1 MAQLQENINGIV
13 AAFYMCARSDGNCS
27 PLSREEL
34 RQLIEQEFADAME
47 NPQDP
52 KTIKKVLCF
61 LDDDSNC
68 RVDFSELLSL
78 VFHVAKACYKP
89 LQQRQAP
96 EDGQEPTEQKKAGG
110 EQLLGPCTAGR
121 ISSNQQVPEQGMKN
135 QVQDTKTQDP
145 DNHQIQESETPE
157 QDQDTRQTQEG
168 DTNDQDQDTRQ
179 TQEGETPKQE
189 PDNRQTQEGDTKEQ
203 DQDTSQTQEGDT
215 NDQDQDTRQTQEG
228 ETPKQ
233 EPDKRQT
240 QEGDTNDQ
248 DQDTR
253 QTQEGETPEQDQD
266 AHQDDGTEAP
276 EEDPERGEI
285 LDTATPEQD
294 RNTHKAEDAETPK
307 QDPKP
312 HQAKETEAPGQD
324 SNHYQNPETESAE
337 QDLNCP
343 SETQGRDPNNKTQV
357 CKAPQQDPNPSKTRK
372 VLPPQR
378 GASPHRDSKPLG
390 MCHDLAFHQLPESK
404 VLEQEHSKAEAP
416 SCQAQ
421 QQQDVPRQTQASTEQ
436 QLLQSLYQWPLQ
448 Q

>member
-89 LQQRQAP
+89 LQQHQAP

-110 EQLLGPCTAGR
+110 EQLPGPCTAGR

-135 QVQDTKTQDP
+135 QVQDTTTQDP

-157 QDQDTRQTQEG
+157 QDRDTRQTQEG
-168 DTNDQDQDTRQ
+168 DTKEQDRDTRQ

-203 DQDTSQTQEGDT
+203 DQDTCQT
-215 NDQDQDTRQTQEG
+215 R
-228 ETPKQ
+228 
-233 EPDKRQT
+233 
-240 QEGDTNDQ
+240 
-248 DQDTR
+248 
-253 QTQEGETPEQDQD
+253 EGETPEQDQD
-266 AHQDDGTEAP
+266 THQDDGTEAP

-294 RNTHKAEDAETPK
+294 RNTHKAEETETPK
-307 QDPKP
+307 QDPKT
-312 HQAKETEAPGQD
+312 HKAKETEAPGQD

-357 CKAPQQDPNPSKTRK
+357 CEAPQQDPNPSKTRK

-378 GASPHRDSKPLG
+378 GASPRQDSKPQG

-416 SCQAQ
+416 SCPAQ
-421 QQQDVPRQTQASTEQ
+421 QQQDVHRQTQASIEQ
-436 QLLQSLYQWPLQ
+436 QLLQPLYQWPLQ

>member
-34 RQLIEQEFADAME
+34 RQLIEQEFAGAME

-135 QVQDTKTQDP
+135 QVQDTKTPDP

-168 DTNDQDQDTRQ
+168 DTKEQDQDTCQ
-179 TQEGETPKQE
+179 TQESETPKQE
-189 PDNRQTQEGDTKEQ
+189 PDNYNCQTQKGDTKE
-203 DQDTSQTQEGDT
+203 
-215 NDQDQDTRQTQEG
+215 
-228 ETPKQ
+228 
-233 EPDKRQT
+233 
-240 QEGDTNDQ
+240 Q

-294 RNTHKAEDAETPK
+294 RNTHKAEEAETPK

-357 CKAPQQDPNPSKTRK
+357 CKALQQDPDPSKTRK

-378 GASPHRDSKPLG
+378 GASPRRDSKPQG

-416 SCQAQ
+416 SCPAQ
-421 QQQDVPRQTQASTEQ
+421 QQQDVHRQTQASIEQ

>member
-189 PDNRQTQEGDTKEQ
+189 PDNRQTQEGDT
-203 DQDTSQTQEGDT
+203 
-215 NDQDQDTRQTQEG
+215 
-228 ETPKQ
+228 
-233 EPDKRQT
+233 
-240 QEGDTNDQ
+240 NDQ

-294 RNTHKAEDAETPK
+294 RNTHKAEEAETPK

>member
-34 RQLIEQEFADAME
+34 RQLIQQEFADAME

-89 LQQRQAP
+89 LQQHQAP

-110 EQLLGPCTAGR
+110 EQLPGPCTAGR
-121 ISSNQQVPEQGMKN
+121 NSSNQQVPEQGMKN

-157 QDQDTRQTQEG
+157 QDR
-168 DTNDQDQDTRQ
+168 DTRQ

-189 PDNRQTQEGDTKEQ
+189 PDNRQTQEGDTK
-203 DQDTSQTQEGDT
+203 
-215 NDQDQDTRQTQEG
+215 DQDQDTRQTQER
-228 ETPKQ
+228 EAPKQ
-233 EPDKRQT
+233 EPDNHQT
-240 QEGDTNDQ
+240 QEGDTKEQ

-266 AHQDDGTEAP
+266 THQDDGTEAP
-276 EEDPERGEI
+276 EEGPERGEI

-294 RNTHKAEDAETPK
+294 RNTHKAEETETPK

-312 HQAKETEAPGQD
+312 HKAKETEAPGQD

-357 CKAPQQDPNPSKTRK
+357 CEAPQQDPNPSKTRK

-378 GASPHRDSKPLG
+378 GASPRRDSKPQG

-416 SCQAQ
+416 SCPAQ
-421 QQQDVPRQTQASTEQ
+421 QQQDVHRQTQASIEQ

>member
-157 QDQDTRQTQEG
+157 QDQDTHQTQEG
-168 DTNDQDQDTRQ
+168 DTKEQDQDTCQ

-189 PDNRQTQEGDTKEQ
+189 PDNHNCQTQEGDTKE
-203 DQDTSQTQEGDT
+203 
-215 NDQDQDTRQTQEG
+215 
-228 ETPKQ
+228 
-233 EPDKRQT
+233 
-240 QEGDTNDQ
+240 Q

-253 QTQEGETPEQDQD
+253 QTQEGETPEQDRD

-294 RNTHKAEDAETPK
+294 RNTHKAEEAETPK

-343 SETQGRDPNNKTQV
+343 SETQGRDTNNKSQV

-372 VLPPQR
+372 VLPPQW
-378 GASPHRDSKPLG
+378 GASPRRDSKPQG

-416 SCQAQ
+416 SCPAQ
-421 QQQDVPRQTQASTEQ
+421 QQQDVHRQTQASIEQ

>member
-121 ISSNQQVPEQGMKN
+121 ISSNQQEG
-135 QVQDTKTQDP
+135 DTK
-145 DNHQIQESETPE
+145 E
-157 QDQDTRQTQEG
+157 QDQDTCQTQEGETPKQEPDNCQTQEG
-168 DTNDQDQDTRQ
+168 DTNDQDQDTCQ

-189 PDNRQTQEGDTKEQ
+189 PDNC
-203 DQDTSQTQEGDT
+203 
-215 NDQDQDTRQTQEG
+215 
-228 ETPKQ
+228 
-233 EPDKRQT
+233 QT

-253 QTQEGETPEQDQD
+253 QTQEGETPEQDRD

-294 RNTHKAEDAETPK
+294 RNTHKAEEAETPK

-378 GASPHRDSKPLG
+378 GASPRRDSKPQG

-416 SCQAQ
+416 SCPAQ
-421 QQQDVPRQTQASTEQ
+421 QQQDVHRQTQASIEQ

>member
-145 DNHQIQESETPE
+145 DNRQIQESETPE
-157 QDQDTRQTQEG
+157 QDQDTHQTQEGDTKEQDQDTRQTQEG
-168 DTNDQDQDTRQ
+168 DTKEQDQDTRQ

-189 PDNRQTQEGDTKEQ
+189 PDTRQTQDSEPK
-203 DQDTSQTQEGDT
+203 
-215 NDQDQDTRQTQEG
+215 DQDQDTQ
-228 ETPKQ
+228 
-233 EPDKRQT
+233 
-240 QEGDTNDQ
+240 Q
-248 DQDTR
+248 DR
-253 QTQEGETPEQDQD
+253 D

-294 RNTHKAEDAETPK
+294 RNTHKAEEAETPK

-343 SETQGRDPNNKTQV
+343 SETQGRDPNNKSQV

-378 GASPHRDSKPLG
+378 GASPRRDSKPQG

-416 SCQAQ
+416 SCPAQ
-421 QQQDVPRQTQASTEQ
+421 QQQDVHRQTQASIEQ

>member
-121 ISSNQQVPEQGMKN
+121 ISSNQQEGDTKEQD
-135 QVQDTKTQDP
+135 QDTRQTQEGDTKEQDQDTRQTQDGEP
-145 DNHQIQESETPE
+145 KE

-168 DTNDQDQDTRQ
+168 DTNDQDQDT
-179 TQEGETPKQE
+179 
-189 PDNRQTQEGDTKEQ
+189 
-203 DQDTSQTQEGDT
+203 
-215 NDQDQDTRQTQEG
+215 
-228 ETPKQ
+228 
-233 EPDKRQT
+233 RQT

-294 RNTHKAEDAETPK
+294 RNTHKAEEAETPK

-324 SNHYQNPETESAE
+324 SNPYQNPETESAE
-337 QDLNCP
+337 QDLNYP

-378 GASPHRDSKPLG
+378 GASPHRDSKPQG

-416 SCQAQ
+416 SCPAQ
-421 QQQDVPRQTQASTEQ
+421 QQQDVHRQTQASIEQ

>member
-157 QDQDTRQTQEG
+157 QDQDTHQTQEG
-168 DTNDQDQDTRQ
+168 DTKEQDQDTCQTQEGDTKEQDQDTRQ

-189 PDNRQTQEGDTKEQ
+189 PDNRQTQDSEPK
-203 DQDTSQTQEGDT
+203 
-215 NDQDQDTRQTQEG
+215 DQDQDTQ
-228 ETPKQ
+228 
-233 EPDKRQT
+233 
-240 QEGDTNDQ
+240 Q
-248 DQDTR
+248 DR
-253 QTQEGETPEQDQD
+253 D

-294 RNTHKAEDAETPK
+294 RNTHKAEEAETPK

-378 GASPHRDSKPLG
+378 GASPRRDSKPQG

-416 SCQAQ
+416 SCPAQ
-421 QQQDVPRQTQASTEQ
+421 QQQDVHRQTQASIEQ

>member
-1 MAQLQENINGIV
+1 MAQIQENINGIV

-89 LQQRQAP
+89 LQQHQAP

-121 ISSNQQVPEQGMKN
+121 ISSNQQEGDTKDQD
-135 QVQDTKTQDP
+135 QDTRQTREGDTK
-145 DNHQIQESETPE
+145 E
-157 QDQDTRQTQEG
+157 QDQDTRQTREG
-168 DTNDQDQDTRQ
+168 DTKEQDQDTRQ

-189 PDNRQTQEGDTKEQ
+189 PDNRQTQEGDTK
-203 DQDTSQTQEGDT
+203 
-215 NDQDQDTRQTQEG
+215 
-228 ETPKQ
+228 
-233 EPDKRQT
+233 
-240 QEGDTNDQ
+240 DQ

-266 AHQDDGTEAP
+266 THQDDGTEAP

-294 RNTHKAEDAETPK
+294 RNTHKAEETETPK

-312 HQAKETEAPGQD
+312 HKAKETEAPGQD

-357 CKAPQQDPNPSKTRK
+357 CEAPQQDPNPSKTRK

-378 GASPHRDSKPLG
+378 GASPRRDSKPQG

-416 SCQAQ
+416 SCPAQ
-421 QQQDVPRQTQASTEQ
+421 QQQDVHRQTQASREQ